1 MHSGDFVFISVP
13 LCTLRHV
20 LSYWYI
26 YIQSIVV
33 AFKELFNFNWYI
45 SFSLLFLS
53 PLPLSI
59 ITRFLY
65 KNIIFT
71 FPFTTRF
78 FLYEHSL
85 FSISPN
91 ILFFS
96 FPFPLQSYSC
106 ISFSCP
112 LPFLAFSSVDHI
124 PRNTQ
129 CLSISPAAYTE
140 LSLALASLLWLPP
153 HTLCTIH
160 PHLMHTPLHLSTPFP
175 SFTAPSL
182 HPMFAFGC

>member
-20 LSYWYI
+20 LSNWYI

-33 AFKELFNFNWYI
+33 AFLELFNFHWYI

-78 FLYEHSL
+78 FFYEHSL
-85 FSISPN
+85 FSISLKYSLFFFSLPSS
-91 ILFFS
+91 ILFLFLFFLPFAISS
-96 FPFPLQSYSC
+96 FPFDRS
-106 ISFSCP
+106 
-112 LPFLAFSSVDHI
+112 
-124 PRNTQ
+124 
-129 CLSISPAAYTE
+129 
-140 LSLALASLLWLPP
+140 
-153 HTLCTIH
+153 HTLE
-160 PHLMHTPLHLSTPFP
+160 
-175 SFTAPSL
+175 
-182 HPMFAFGC
+182 HPMPLYFTCSIYWTFSRPR